1 MLTLCPR
8 HSYYARTM
16 LYARSCLLSSKLW
29 PPNQRSLTVFW
40 FIIIRHLPLYF
51 AVTPTPCVSLLRRCC
66 THKWPLPKPR
76 RRVTFSQTQYPS
88 APSVSS
94 QRTWP
99 SHRLSLWT
107 ARRRSTTSPCCSI
120 KDRATTPPVLTSGVM
135 LCWRNCLYHE
145 TQVDRMFFFF
155 FFFFCLCDGDWN
167 AL

>member
-16 LYARSCLLSSKLW
+16 LYAHSCLLCSKLW
-29 PPNQRSLTVFW
+29 PPNQHSLTVFW
-40 FIIIRHLPLYF
+40 FIIIHHLPFFYF
-51 AVTPTPCVSLLRRCC
+51 AVTLTPRTSLLRRCC

-99 SHRLSLWT
+99 SHRLSLWM
-107 ARRRSTTSPCCSI
+107 AGRRSTTSPCCSI
-120 KDRATTPPVLTSGVM
+120 KDKATTLPVLTSGVM
-135 LCWRNCLYHE
+135 LCWRNCPHHE
-145 TQVDRMFFFF
+145 TQVYRMFFFVVF
-155 FFFFCLCDGDWN
+155 FGDGNWN